1 MLTPEDMARIAK
13 ANAPDATTP
22 IQAKTFADLLAAKT
36 TLAITR
42 PHGFLIFIVAGE
54 VADIHSIDVAP
65 EAQGQGIAT
74 EMLQYGL
81 AELKD
86 RGVRE
91 VFLEVD
97 TGNLPALKLYDH
109 AGFFVVG
116 TRPDYYKHADGS
128 RSDAYIM
135 AHYFGK
141 EAAIGAVDRKRLSL

>member
-1 MLTPEDMARIAK
+1 MLTPEDMAQIAK
-13 ANAPDATTP
+13 ANAPDATKP
-22 IQAKTFADLLAAKT
+22 ITAKTFSELLAAKT

-54 VADIHSIDVAP
+54 VADIHSIDVATD
-65 EAQGQGIAT
+65 AQGQGIAT
-74 EMLQYGL
+74 EMLQNGL
-81 AELKD
+81 ADLHH

-97 TGNLPALKLYDH
+97 TGNLPALKLYDR

-116 TRPDYYKHADGS
+116 TRPRYYKHADGS

-135 AHYFGK
+135 AHYFGN
-141 EAAIGAVDRKRLSL
+141 EATIGPEDRKRISL